1 MSPAGSYGPSRGPT
15 CAGVPVREHGCT
27 SGAGLRRSTVGAEGP
42 EVTLDIA
49 HGDGVGIVA
58 RAEPRAS
65 RRSDG
70 VRAMG
75 HRPADVYSLAKTLW
89 VVLSGQ
95 THPLPRNKLLIGL
108 GAEPCVWWG
117 SGDCSG
123 HTAGLESVLRLN

>member
-1 MSPAGSYGPSRGPT
+1 
-15 CAGVPVREHGCT
+15 
-27 SGAGLRRSTVGAEGP
+27 
-42 EVTLDIA
+42 
-49 HGDGVGIVA
+49 VA